1 MDCLLANR
9 SRAVPTELLESNLG
23 DGIAAPIQR
32 QQEARVMHHTGGP
45 GWRITMDT
53 CGPMLMALYLR
64 DVAGLVGAGNPSLS
78 CVAPSVTAADHAML
92 TAGVGGND
100 ALRDQWEIWWA
111 RLLQNFPD
119 NQQNL
124 TPPEFPELAGMPA
137 LQRVAHA
144 HYGAALT
151 WSREQARLY
160 SVMAEQRETLGGHKI
175 LADLVQNR
183 EMELGRNARDFTLI
197 IVEVPLAEQR
207 AWFIEPNRLIM
218 SSHLLDDQDIFRS
231 YVQPVVELLV

>member
-1 MDCLLANR
+1 
-9 SRAVPTELLESNLG
+9 
-23 DGIAAPIQR
+23 
-32 QQEARVMHHTGGP
+32 MHHTGGP

-64 DVAGLVGAGNPSLS
+64 DVSGLVGAGSPALS
-78 CVAPSVTAADHAML
+78 HVAPAVTAADHTML
-92 TAGVGGND
+92 TSGVGGTG
-100 ALRDQWEIWWA
+100 ALRDQWEVWWT
-111 RLLQNFPD
+111 RLLRGFPENPQNISPPD
-119 NQQNL
+119 
-124 TPPEFPELAGMPA
+124 FPELAGMPA

-151 WSREQARLY
+151 WSREQSQLY
-160 SVMAEQRETLGGHKI
+160 AMMAAQRETLGGHKI

-183 EMELGRNARDFTLI
+183 EMELGRSARDFTLT
-197 IVEVPLAEQR
+197 IVEVPLSEQR

-218 SSHLLDDQDIFRS
+218 SSHLLDDQEIFRS

>member
-1 MDCLLANR
+1 
-9 SRAVPTELLESNLG
+9 
-23 DGIAAPIQR
+23 
-32 QQEARVMHHTGGP
+32 MHHTGGP

-53 CGPMLMALYLR
+53 CAPMLLALYLR
-64 DVAGLVGAGNPSLS
+64 DVSGLSGAGTPALS
-78 CVAPSVTAADHAML
+78 HVSPHVKAADHSML
-92 TAGVGGND
+92 TSEVGGTE
-100 ALRDQWEIWWA
+100 ALRDQWEFWWSQ
-111 RLLQNFPD
+111 LLQGLPE
-119 NQQNL
+119 NQRNL
-124 TPPEFPELAGMPA
+124 TSPDFPELAGMAA

-151 WSREQARLY
+151 WSREQVQLY
-160 SVMAEQRETLGGHKI
+160 SMMTAQRETLGGHKI

-183 EMELGRNARDFTLI
+183 EMELGRSARDFTLN

-218 SSHLLDDQDIFRS
+218 SSHLIDDHQNFRS

>member
-1 MDCLLANR
+1 
-9 SRAVPTELLESNLG
+9 
-23 DGIAAPIQR
+23 
-32 QQEARVMHHTGGP
+32 MHHTGGP

-53 CGPMLMALYLR
+53 CPLMLMALYLR
-64 DVAGLVGAGNPSLS
+64 DVAGLVGAGTPSLS
-78 CVAPSVTAADHAML
+78 HVAPTVRPADHTML
-92 TAGVGGND
+92 THGVGGTD
-100 ALRDQWEIWWA
+100 ALRDQWEVWWG
-111 RLLQNFPD
+111 RLLHNLPEPS
-119 NQQNL
+119 QQAL

-151 WSREQARLY
+151 WSREQAQLY
-160 SVMAEQRETLGGHKI
+160 SMMAAQRETLGGHKI

-183 EMELGRNARDFTLI
+183 EMELGRSARDFTLT

-207 AWFIEPNRLIM
+207 AWFIEPDRLIM
-218 SSHLLDDQDIFRS
+218 SSHLLEDQEVFRS